1 MGSFPEIRF
10 FNGGWGGWGGW
21 VTLCYTQG
29 MYQIGKLTS
38 TPCFTKS
45 AFFRVSGERG
55 GRNNATK
62 YCIDGLSY
70 T

>member
-10 FNGGWGGWGGW
+10 FNGGGAGGGGW
-21 VTLCYTQG
+21 VTLFHTQG

-62 YCIDGLSY
+62 YCIDELSY